1 MEEFAELIKG
11 DTPVFIE
18 FFANWCPHCRRMMP
32 VIENLKQK
40 AKDRIIVR
48 QYDID
53 DTANRRLI
61 DYYRVQAVPLM
72 MVFKSGEQLWR
83 QNGEMNEQQLLQ
95 TVQRVV

>member
-40 AKDRIIVR
+40 AKDRLIVR

-53 DTANRRLI
+53 DAANRRLI

-83 QNGEMNEQQLLQ
+83 QNGEMNEQQLLG
-95 TVQRVV
+95 TIQRVV

>member
-40 AKDRIIVR
+40 AKDRLIVK

-53 DTANRRLI
+53 DAANRRLI

-83 QNGEMNEQQLLQ
+83 QNGEMNEQQLLG
-95 TVQRVV
+95 TIQRVV

>member
-40 AKDRIIVR
+40 AKDRMIVR

>member
-18 FFANWCPHCRRMMP
+18 FFANWCPHCRKMMP

-40 AKDRIIVR
+40 AKDRMIVR